1 MYAKDDDLSNAL
13 AQHSGRSKSTI
24 ALVQA
29 TFAQVL
35 NLDVV
40 GPDDDF
46 FELGGNSLI
55 VAAAVARLGERLGID
70 LPMRALFEAPTPIE
84 MAELLTQLP
93 SEQERDPDPSSRITP
108 TLSDWVM
115 PLQGEGSGRPVFVF
129 PAGHGDVPALAYE
142 AQVAVLASRTHPFWG
157 FRREHPQL
165 EEARQAGIP
174 ALVAEY
180 VRQMRAIQN
189 QGPYLLYGTCA
200 GGYLAWEAAR
210 QLLAAGES
218 IAGMLFYEVFLR
230 PDFDELLQGHTPAH
244 ISPSWSL
251 SLYYRPQPLPVDLT
265 VLETE
270 EWRARRWSE
279 PWRRVAAKGVEMIS
293 IPSDAEGFQDISAKR
308 KATLANQ
315 VRLWISKAE
324 ASAQSA

>member
-1 MYAKDDDLSNAL
+1 MQAKVDDLSNDV
-13 AQHSGRSKSTI
+13 AQLSDRSQSTI
-24 ALVQA
+24 ALVQT

-35 NLDVV
+35 NLDAV

-55 VAAAVARLGERLGID
+55 VATAVARLGERLGLD

-84 MAELLTQLP
+84 MAELVAELP
-93 SEQERDPDPSSRITP
+93 REQERDSGPSSRIAP
-108 TLSDWVM
+108 PLSDWVI
-115 PLQGEGSGRPVFVF
+115 PLQSEGFGRPVFVF
-129 PAGHGDVPALAYE
+129 PAGHGDLSALAYE
-142 AQVAVLASRTHPFWG
+142 AQVALLASRTHPFWG

-180 VRQMRAIQN
+180 VRQMRAIQS

-200 GGYLAWEAAR
+200 GGYLAWEAAH

-218 IAGMLFYEVFLR
+218 IAGILFYEVFLR

-244 ISPSWSL
+244 ISPAWSL

-265 VLETE
+265 VLATE

-279 PWRRVAAKGVEMIS
+279 SWRRVAAKGVEMIR

-308 KATLANQ
+308 RATLADQ
-315 VRLWISKAE
+315 IRRWIDKAE
-324 ASAQSA
+324 ASVQSA

>member
-1 MYAKDDDLSNAL
+1 LDNAL
-13 AQHSGRSKSTI
+13 AQHSDRSTSTI

-29 TFAQVL
+29 TFADVL
-35 NLDVV
+35 NLDAV

-84 MAELLTQLP
+84 MAELVTEL
-93 SEQERDPDPSSRITP
+93 SGKQERDPSVSITP
-108 TLSDWVM
+108 PLSDWVI

-129 PAGHGDVPALAYE
+129 PGGHGGLPALAYE

-157 FRREHPQL
+157 FRREHPHL
-165 EEARQAGIP
+165 EEAHQVGVP
-174 ALVAEY
+174 ALAAEY
-180 VRQMRAIQN
+180 AWQMRVIQS
-189 QGPYLLYGTCA
+189 QGPYLLYASCA
-200 GGYLAWEAAR
+200 GGYLAWETAR

-218 IAGMLFYEVFLR
+218 IAGMLFYEVFIR
-230 PDFDELLQGHTPAH
+230 PDFDELLPGYSPAH
-244 ISPSWSL
+244 ITPSWSL

-270 EWRARRWSE
+270 EWRAKRWSE
-279 PWRRVAAKGVEMIS
+279 PWRRVAAKGIEMIR
-293 IPSDAEGFQDISAKR
+293 IPSDGRGFRDVSAKR
-308 KATLANQ
+308 RATLADQ
-315 VRLWISKAE
+315 LRIWIDKTE
-324 ASAQSA
+324 AGVQSA

>member
-1 MYAKDDDLSNAL
+1 MRQSNLDDAL
-13 AQHSGRSKSTI
+13 AQHSDRAPSTI

-35 NLDVV
+35 NRDAV
-40 GPDDDF
+40 GPHDDF

-84 MAELLTQLP
+84 MAELVTELP
-93 SEQERDPDPSSRITP
+93 GEQELDPSFGMTP
-108 TLSDWVM
+108 ALPDWAI
-115 PLQGEGSGRPVFVF
+115 PLQGEGAGRPVFVF

-157 FRREHPQL
+157 FRREHPHL

-180 VRQMRAIQN
+180 VGQMRAIQS
-189 QGPYLLYGTCA
+189 QGPYLLYASCA

-218 IAGMLFYEVFLR
+218 VTSILFYEVFLR
-230 PDFDELLQGHTPAH
+230 PDFDELLHGHTPAH
-244 ISPSWSL
+244 ISPSWAL

-265 VLETE
+265 ILETD

-279 PWRRVAAKGVEMIS
+279 PWQRVAVKGCEMIR
-293 IPSDAEGFQDISAKR
+293 IPSDAQGFQDVAAKR
-308 KATLANQ
+308 RATLADQ
-315 VRLWISKAE
+315 VRVWIEKTE
-324 ASAQSA
+324 AGGQSA

>member
-1 MYAKDDDLSNAL
+1 ML
-13 AQHSGRSKSTI
+13 
-24 ALVQA
+24 
-29 TFAQVL
+29 QVL
-35 NLDVV
+35 NLDAV

-84 MAELLTQLP
+84 MAELIAEFP
-93 SEQERDPDPSSRITP
+93 GEQERGPDPSSGITP
-108 TLSDWVM
+108 PLSDWVI
-115 PLQGEGSGRPVFVF
+115 PLQAEGSGRPVFVF
-129 PAGHGDVPALAYE
+129 PAGYGDLPALTYE
-142 AQVAVLASRTHPFWG
+142 AQVAVLAGRTHPFWG

-174 ALVAEY
+174 ALVAEL
-180 VRQMRAIQN
+180 VRQIRAIQSH
-189 QGPYLLYGTCA
+189 GPYLLYASCA

-218 IAGMLFYEVFLR
+218 MAGILFYEVFLR

-244 ISPSWSL
+244 ISPAWSL

-265 VLETE
+265 ILETG

-279 PWRRVAAKGVEMIS
+279 PWRRVAAKGIEMIR
-293 IPSDAEGFQDISAKR
+293 IPSDALGFQDVAAKR
-308 KATLANQ
+308 RATLGDQ
-315 VRLWISKAE
+315 VRVWIEKSE
-324 ASAQSA
+324 AGVQSA

>member
-1 MYAKDDDLSNAL
+1 L
-13 AQHSGRSKSTI
+13 
-24 ALVQA
+24 
-29 TFAQVL
+29 AQVL
-35 NLDVV
+35 NLDAVA
-40 GPDDDF
+40 PDDDF

-55 VAAAVARLGERLGID
+55 VASAVARLGERLGID

-84 MAELLTQLP
+84 MAEFITQLP
-93 SEQERDPDPSSRITP
+93 GKRERDPDPSFNISS
-108 TLSDWVM
+108 TLDDWVM

-180 VRQMRAIQN
+180 VGQMRAIQN

-218 IAGMLFYEVFLR
+218 IAGILFYEVFLR
-230 PDFDELLQGHTPAH
+230 PDFDELLPGHTPAH

-270 EWRARRWSE
+270 EWRARCWSE
-279 PWRRVAAKGVEMIS
+279 PWRRVAAKGVDMIS
-293 IPSDAEGFQDISAKR
+293 IPSDAEGFQNISAKR

-315 VRLWISKAE
+315 VRLWIDKAE
-324 ASAQSA
+324 ARMQSP